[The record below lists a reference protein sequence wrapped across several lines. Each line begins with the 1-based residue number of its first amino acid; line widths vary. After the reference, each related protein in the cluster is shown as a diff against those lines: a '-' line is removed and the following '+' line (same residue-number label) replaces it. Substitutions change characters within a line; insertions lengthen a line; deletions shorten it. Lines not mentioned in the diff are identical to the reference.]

1 VSSTIGRIEVNAVLL
16 PGAGS
21 DEVFVRAA
29 FGRPLAAVGVRL
41 TTPAP
46 RPGPELVDA
55 YLGALDSAARLGPVL
70 AGGVSLGAHV
80 AAAWA
85 VRNVE
90 RCAGLLLALP
100 AWSGQPGDA
109 PAALAALASA
119 ADVQRRGLAL
129 ALQAATSAV
138 TPWLAR
144 ELRRSWPRYG
154 ENLAASLR
162 AAARHPAPSAEEL
175 HTLGV
180 PAGLVGCLGDP
191 VHPVAVAAEWD
202 RALPC
207 SAFRTTTLDAIG
219 VDREVLGEAAT
230 QAWLHASA

>member
-1 VSSTIGRIEVNAVLL
+1 VSSTIRRIKVNAVIL

-29 FGRPLAAVGVRL
+29 FGGPLAALGVRL

-46 RPGPELVDA
+46 QPGPELVDA

-70 AGGVSLGAHV
+70 AGGVSLGAHL
-80 AAAWA
+80 AATWA
-85 VRNVE
+85 VRNPR

-100 AWSGQPGDA
+100 AWSGQPEGA

-119 ADVQRRGLAL
+119 ADVQRRGLAH

-138 TPWLAR
+138 TPWLAQ

-154 ENLAASLR
+154 DDLVASLR
-162 AAARHPAPSAEEL
+162 AAAHHPAPSAEEL
-175 HTLGV
+175 HTIPV

-191 VHPVAVAAEWD
+191 VHPVAVAAEWE

-207 SAFRTTTLDAIG
+207 SALRTTTLDAIG
-219 VDREVLGEAAT
+219 VDRQVLGDAAIA
-230 QAWLHASA
+230 AWLHASA